1 MKKQV
6 ELKKLNS
13 DYILKLEDDEIVINN
28 KKIDAQSI
36 YQLIY
41 SNLPLDD
48 NNVKIE
54 VKSSLS
60 EKEDKII
67 YNQIVELFKFID
79 ESINKQLSA
88 SNQITNNE

>member
-13 DYILKLEDDEIVINN
+13 DYILELEDDKIVINN

-48 NNVKIE
+48 NNVKME

-67 YNQIVELFKFID
+67 YNQIVELFKCID
-79 ESINKQLSA
+79 ESINKQLLA
-88 SNQITNNE
+88 SNQINNNE